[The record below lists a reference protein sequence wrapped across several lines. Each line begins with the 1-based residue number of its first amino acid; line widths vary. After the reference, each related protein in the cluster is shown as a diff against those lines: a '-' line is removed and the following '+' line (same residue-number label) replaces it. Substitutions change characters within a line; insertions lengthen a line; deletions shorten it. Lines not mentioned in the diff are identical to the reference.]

1 MTPEEIDAYLREP
14 HICDLATVRPDGS
27 PHVAPVWHHYDGENL
42 IVLADDS
49 AVKVRNI
56 RHDPRVAASIATH
69 SSPYKAAIVNGV
81 ASLSYDNIPEYVE
94 AMAINYLGEEQ
105 GRAYTEAT
113 LPESNFV
120 VITITP
126 TKIIAWNYDE

>member
-1 MTPEEIDAYLREP
+1 MTPEQIDAYLREP

-27 PHVAPVWHHYDGENL
+27 PHVSPVWHHYDGKNL

-56 RHDPRVAASIATH
+56 RHDPRVAVSIATH
-69 SSPYKAAIVNGV
+69 SSPYRAAIVNGV
-81 ASLSYDNIPEYVE
+81 ASLTYENIPEYVE
-94 AMAINYLGEEQ
+94 AMATNYLGEEE
-105 GRAYTEAT
+105 GRAYTKAT

-126 TKIIAWNYDE
+126 TKVIAWNYDE